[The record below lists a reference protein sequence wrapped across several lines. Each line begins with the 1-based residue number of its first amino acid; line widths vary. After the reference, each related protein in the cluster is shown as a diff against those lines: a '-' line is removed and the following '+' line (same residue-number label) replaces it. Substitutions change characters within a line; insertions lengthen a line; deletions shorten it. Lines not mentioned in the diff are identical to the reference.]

1 MYKKPLFPVII
12 LFLFATTFCIKETYD
27 MNKLSVKMKY
37 SPTLAMS
44 AASGEMTLLNIVEPN
59 DTIIFENDN
68 FIKLLFREDSIIDL
82 KLEDYYDLNDMVSF
96 NRDYE
101 VGSIEIDNFTGTIP
115 VGLNVISQAVS
126 PAFHSS
132 LLLMDD
138 GSPHD
143 FPSFGL
149 TDVGEFSF
157 PAFTSFEN
165 AVFSSGTLDIS
176 VKNNLTIP
184 LYDIKINLF
193 NSAGHIQIG
202 TELTIPAMYPGE
214 TSSTTLDLTGES
226 LTNSIIASVVIL
238 GSDGASNVIIDMDDN
253 IEVGIMGYDLSV
265 SSGTVIIPEQIL
277 NSLDN
282 NDTIDFDPGDDIE
295 IEKLRVTSGSIGYNL
310 VNNSSLS
317 ASVNL
322 ELPTSI
328 RVSSPVSESFD
339 IPASS
344 SINGD
349 ISVDDTEL
357 DLSTDPDQKYN
368 RVPVMYSVTVSSNGM
383 LVVFNSTDFVHIE
396 LNMLNPEMDY
406 VKGYFGQLEE
416 TVDPDT
422 LDTGLDEIL
431 DHITGQFHISSPAI
445 TMNYTN
451 SFGIPIGVTLNAEGR
466 RGTQTEVLGLAPF
479 VIEHPVSLDIREV
492 SSSFSITKDNSDLPD
507 LISLPP
513 EEITYSASGK
523 MNPEGFS
530 GIRDNYVFGDSRFV
544 ASLEIEVPME
554 FWINNL
560 QLTDTID
567 NFLKLEDEEGPF
579 NPEDMD
585 LFRLDFTVNNG
596 FPLGASLGMMLYDSA
611 NHVVR
616 KTVEAS
622 DRIQE
627 ALVDATGKVTTAV
640 ESTISIEFDKEFFEA
655 SKESDKI
662 ILVFTLNTTG
672 SGTQDVKIYADYS
685 ISFKASLVIKPN
697 LEL

>member
-1 MYKKPLFPVII
+1 M
-12 LFLFATTFCIKETYD
+12 
-27 MNKLSVKMKY
+27 
-37 SPTLAMS
+37 
-44 AASGEMTLLNIVEPN
+44 
-59 DTIIFENDN
+59 
-68 FIKLLFREDSIIDL
+68 
-82 KLEDYYDLNDMVSF
+82 
-96 NRDYE
+96 
-101 VGSIEIDNFTGTIP
+101 
-115 VGLNVISQAVS
+115 
-126 PAFHSS
+126 
-132 LLLMDD
+132 
-138 GSPHD
+138 
-143 FPSFGL
+143 
-149 TDVGEFSF
+149 
-157 PAFTSFEN
+157 
-165 AVFSSGTLDIS
+165 
-176 VKNNLTIP
+176 
-184 LYDIKINLF
+184 
-193 NSAGHIQIG
+193 
-202 TELTIPAMYPGE
+202 
-214 TSSTTLDLTGES
+214 
-226 LTNSIIASVVIL
+226 
-238 GSDGASNVIIDMDDN
+238 
-253 IEVGIMGYDLSV
+253 
-265 SSGTVIIPEQIL
+265 
-277 NSLDN
+277 
-282 NDTIDFDPGDDIE
+282 
-295 IEKLRVTSGSIGYNL
+295 
-310 VNNSSLS
+310 
-317 ASVNL
+317 
-322 ELPTSI
+322 PTSI

-567 NFLKLEDEEGPF
+567 NC
-579 NPEDMD
+579 N
-585 LFRLDFTVNNG
+585 
-596 FPLGASLGMMLYDSA
+596 
-611 NHVVR
+611 
-616 KTVEAS
+616 
-622 DRIQE
+622 
-627 ALVDATGKVTTAV
+627 AV
-640 ESTISIEFDKEFFEA
+640 WS
-655 SKESDKI
+655 
-662 ILVFTLNTTG
+662 N
-672 SGTQDVKIYADYS
+672 
-685 ISFKASLVIKPN
+685 
-697 LEL
+697 